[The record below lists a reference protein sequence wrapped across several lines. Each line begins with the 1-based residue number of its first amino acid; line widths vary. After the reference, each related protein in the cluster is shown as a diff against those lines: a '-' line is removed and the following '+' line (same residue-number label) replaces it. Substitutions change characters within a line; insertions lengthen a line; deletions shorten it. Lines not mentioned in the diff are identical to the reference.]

1 MTPASRAE
9 RTHRSPIALS
19 VVGVAVAVAFAAPVV
34 YVIWRVLTLGGERRE
49 VLEESLAPAWRTV
62 QLAAIVTTAAA
73 LIGVSLAWLLTRTDV
88 PMAGLWRVLA
98 PLPLVFPS
106 FIGAAA
112 FIAGLGPDG
121 ILREA
126 LELVGYHPPRRFRGL
141 GASALVLTLFTYP
154 LVYLPVAARL
164 TGLPPQLEESSRLLG
179 DRPARTFGRVV
190 LPLARGAIAGGTLLV
205 ALYCLSEF
213 GAVQLLGFDTLTRVV
228 YATRLV
234 DRATSF
240 TAAAILVVMALAVIV
255 IERRVRGRLDQRTG
269 AATRRNRA
277 VPLGGWKAPA
287 LAFVFLVLGLALAV
301 PVVSLGQWAWRA
313 IANAD
318 EPRPQALADQLEALA
333 TPAWTTAWLGVV
345 ASIVAIAVVVPVA
358 VLAVRHRS
366 PLAVGVTTSIT
377 AGFAVPGLVIAL
389 SLTFW
394 ALRAPGLSVLYQT
407 VPLLIVAYVVHFG
420 AQALRSSELAVTA
433 VPRALDESARLLGAS
448 AWRRAATVHLPLM
461 LPGLLAGG
469 GLVMLSVLKELP
481 ATLLLA
487 PIGYETLTTQVWG
500 AFEDGFLAEA
510 GFAAI
515 ALVAASAL
523 LTWLIVLRR
532 SHHLA

>member
-1 MTPASRAE
+1 MP
-9 RTHRSPIALS
+9 RSPPYQRWNSIQLVTSLGWSGPRS
-19 VVGVAVAVAFAAPVV
+19 VGPAKPAV
-34 YVIWRVLTLGGERRE
+34 
-49 VLEESLAPAWRTV
+49 
-62 QLAAIVTTAAA
+62 
-73 LIGVSLAWLLTRTDV
+73 
-88 PMAGLWRVLA
+88 
-98 PLPLVFPS
+98 
-106 FIGAAA
+106 
-112 FIAGLGPDG
+112 
-121 ILREA
+121 
-126 LELVGYHPPRRFRGL
+126 
-141 GASALVLTLFTYP
+141 LVLTLFTYP

-164 TGLPPQLEESSRLLG
+164 ATLPPQLEESSRLLG
-179 DRPARTFGRVV
+179 DRPARTFRRVI
-190 LPLARGAIAGGTLLV
+190 LPLVRGAVAGGALLV
-205 ALYCLSEF
+205 LLYCLSEF

-228 YATRLV
+228 YATRLA

-240 TAAAILVVMALAVIV
+240 TAAAILVVMAVAAIV
-255 IERRVRGRLDQRTG
+255 IERRVRGPLDQRTG
-269 AATRRNRA
+269 AAARRSRA
-277 VPLGGWKAPA
+277 VPLGRWKLPA
-287 LAFVFLVLGLALAV
+287 TGFVVVVLGLALAV

-313 IANAD
+313 VANAD
-318 EPRPQALADQLEALA
+318 EPRPEALRQQLGRLA

-345 ASIVAIAVVVPVA
+345 ASVVAIAVVVPVA
-358 VLAVRHRS
+358 LLAVRHRTRVS
-366 PLAVGVTTSIT
+366 AAVTTSIT

-394 ALRAPGLSVLYQT
+394 ALRAPGGSVLYQT

-420 AQALRSSELAVTA
+420 AQALRSSELAVGS
-433 VPRALDESARLLGAS
+433 VPRTLDESALLLGAS
-448 AWRRAATVHLPLM
+448 PLRRAVTIHLPLM

-487 PIGYETLTTQVWG
+487 PIGYETLTTRVWG

-510 GFAAI
+510 GFGAL